1 MRRLAVAML
10 LAALAWPATAQGW
23 EPDVAG
29 AAAWAA
35 DRQGT
40 VTFAVRTGDRL
51 YGRGLDRQFPMASVL
66 KAMLMTAYLRQPSV
80 RDRALHDGD
89 RDLLRPMIRR
99 SDNATATH
107 IRNVV

>member
-35 DRQGT
+35 KRQGT

-51 YGRGLDRQFPMASVL
+51 WGRGLDHAVPDRQRAEGDADDRLPAPGER
-66 KAMLMTAYLRQPSV
+66 TAR
-80 RDRALHDGD
+80 
-89 RDLLRPMIRR
+89 
-99 SDNATATH
+99 
-107 IRNVV
+107 